1 MTMNIEQTVKMYI
14 TLTFLKLSNKFC
26 CVQAAEIIKTKML
39 SKGMTFIHQMMTNF
53 HIFFNF

>member
-1 MTMNIEQTVKMYI
+1 MNIEQTVKMYI